1 MFFLLNEICPELKNI
16 TRWARYPSAPGI
28 VGGWPV
34 GSLTEDESWKEAAC
48 KPSNGKCWVLVVL
61 GYTQTEAVCEQSLSS
76 IKQLGTLLQ
85 LKGGF
90 GLQSTATLVALQNK
104 LQLIFAFCLVDGCC
118 LVVLG
123 RICALSFYLSPFPL
137 LECSAAISL

>member
-1 MFFLLNEICPELKNI
+1 M
-16 TRWARYPSAPGI
+16 
-28 VGGWPV
+28 
-34 GSLTEDESWKEAAC
+34 
-48 KPSNGKCWVLVVL
+48 VL

-76 IKQLGTLLQ
+76 IKQLVTLLQ

-104 LQLIFAFCLVDGCC
+104 LQLIFAFCLVDGC

-123 RICALSFYLSPFPL
+123 RICALFFYLSPFPL

>member
-1 MFFLLNEICPELKNI
+1 M
-16 TRWARYPSAPGI
+16 
-28 VGGWPV
+28 
-34 GSLTEDESWKEAAC
+34 
-48 KPSNGKCWVLVVL
+48 VL

-76 IKQLGTLLQ
+76 IKQLVTLLQ

-90 GLQSTATLVALQNK
+90 GLQFTATLVALWNK

>member
-1 MFFLLNEICPELKNI
+1 M
-16 TRWARYPSAPGI
+16 
-28 VGGWPV
+28 
-34 GSLTEDESWKEAAC
+34 
-48 KPSNGKCWVLVVL
+48 VL